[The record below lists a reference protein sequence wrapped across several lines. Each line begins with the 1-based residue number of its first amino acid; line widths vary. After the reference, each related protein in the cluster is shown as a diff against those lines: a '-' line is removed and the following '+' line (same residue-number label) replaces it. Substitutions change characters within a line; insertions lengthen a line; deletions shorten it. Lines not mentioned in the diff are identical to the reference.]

1 MIAQMYAP
9 DDKISLIGGAN
20 AYGEF
25 GYASMLH
32 RLMYDGKN
40 PDTSNVP
47 DGGTYDFAAKGET
60 KLIREED
67 NHPCMELL
75 SQATHRAGRR
85 SVHIMI
91 AGV

>member
-47 DGGTYDFAAKGET
+47 DGGTYDFAAKCET
-60 KLIREED
+60 KLISEED
-67 NHPCMELL
+67 NLGSSCKYRWTAISDTL
-75 SQATHRAGRR
+75 AYRIR
-85 SVHIMI
+85 
-91 AGV
+91 